1 MTLTTLLWILL
12 LQFLFGLNYIVSK
25 SLVTFYSPELWAA
38 MRALFTGVVLLFY
51 LLIKRKLDFNG
62 VMTHRKGL
70 VFLAATGVFINQSCF
85 LLGLKS
91 TTSYNSAL
99 INTLIPLV
107 TMGLAAFKKTETLT
121 KKQIFAFFVAL
132 MGVWMLTP
140 IHQFTLSNTTLRGD
154 LLTLMNVIAYSSYLV
169 LSREFLKHRSHLWVT
184 TWVFLLGSVPLTIFA
199 LPLMKISPTV
209 MPPKNILLSL
219 VYGLVGGT
227 LAPYLILSFILKNTK
242 SSTVAL
248 FVYLQPAIVGF
259 FSFVLFG
266 YRPSHE
272 AILATAL
279 IFLGVFLATSPR
291 VSFLTG
297 D

>member
-1 MTLTTLLWILL
+1 MTLPTLLWILL

-25 SLVTFYSPELWAA
+25 SLVTYYSPEVWAA
-38 MRALFTGVVLLFY
+38 MRAAFTGLILFFY
-51 LLIKRKLDFNG
+51 LCLKRNLDIKKAL
-62 VMTHRKGL
+62 THWKGL
-70 VFLAATGVFINQSCF
+70 VCLAATGVFINQSCF
-85 LLGLKS
+85 LLGLKF

-107 TMGLAAFKKTETLT
+107 TMGLAVLNKTETLT
-121 KKQIFAFFVAL
+121 KRQIIAFLVAL
-132 MGVWMLTP
+132 MGVWTLTP
-140 IHQFTLSNTTLRGD
+140 IHQFTLSNLTLKGD
-154 LLTLMNVIAYSSYLV
+154 LLTVINVIAYSSYLV
-169 LSREFLKHRSHLWVT
+169 LSREHLKNLPPLWVT
-184 TWVFLLGSVPLTIFA
+184 TWVFVLGSFPLTLFA
-199 LPLMKISPTV
+199 LPLIKTLPTV
-209 MPPKNILLSL
+209 VPPSDILLSA
-219 VYGLVGGT
+219 VYGIIGGT
-227 LAPYLILSFILKNTK
+227 LAPYLILSFLLKNVK

-259 FSFVLFG
+259 LSYVLFG
-266 YRPSHE
+266 FRPSHE